1 MRNKTINYAIENGL
15 CTGCGLCVSLCPN
28 NALKMDL
35 NEKKGI
41 YVPNLSNDICN
52 QCGICY
58 KICPGISVDYQTLNF
73 ELFGNE
79 NVNILI
85 GNYINC
91 YIGHINDYNIRYN
104 STSGGIVT
112 QLLIFALEEGIID
125 GAIVTKMKSDNPL
138 EPEPFIARTKEDII
152 EASKSKYCPVPV
164 NVVIRKI
171 LNSHDNEKFAIVGL
185 PCHINGIRKA
195 EQINKKLRKKI
206 CLHLGL
212 FCNHTP
218 NFWATK
224 FLLRKIGV
232 QENDVVKLDYRAG
245 GWPGYMKIY
254 TKSRVINYYKA
265 WNFLGLYSFY
275 PNRCLM
281 CSDAVCELS
290 DISFGDAWLPETD
303 TENIGMSIIISR
315 TKVGDNIINKMVIN
329 HLLNLNAINAR
340 KVIQSQSTMLYL
352 KKKNLN
358 CYKSLKIIP
367 QTNNTLNPD
376 IVDYLIGLLIFIN
389 VYISSKLFFK
399 NSLLHIP
406 IIVHSLYFRTLSF
419 ISSRKAKRDFKKF

>member
-206 CLHLGL
+206 CL
-212 FCNHTP
+212 
-218 NFWATK
+218 
-224 FLLRKIGV
+224 
-232 QENDVVKLDYRAG
+232 
-245 GWPGYMKIY
+245 
-254 TKSRVINYYKA
+254 NY
-265 WNFLGLYSFY
+265 FS
-275 PNRCLM
+275 
-281 CSDAVCELS
+281 
-290 DISFGDAWLPETD
+290 ISF
-303 TENIGMSIIISR
+303 
-315 TKVGDNIINKMVIN
+315 
-329 HLLNLNAINAR
+329 
-340 KVIQSQSTMLYL
+340 
-352 KKKNLN
+352 
-358 CYKSLKIIP
+358 
-367 QTNNTLNPD
+367 
-376 IVDYLIGLLIFIN
+376 
-389 VYISSKLFFK
+389 
-399 NSLLHIP
+399 
-406 IIVHSLYFRTLSF
+406 
-419 ISSRKAKRDFKKF
+419 